1 MKLLLSILVLSSHH
15 ETLFVKGNRLI
26 LSRKMLQNN
35 QEYVLQISNIT
46 KA

>member
-1 MKLLLSILVLSSHH
+1 
-15 ETLFVKGNRLI
+15 
-26 LSRKMLQNN
+26 MLQNN